1 MHLSAKPVRKCHG
14 CGLNFGDHCGV
25 FESPHLIWQR
35 HAVCPGY
42 KNEKMLADYLIAQAK
57 KQADLRKEKRREVA
71 KLRRSETHHAGD
83 QHVVMAAV
91 RR

>member
-14 CGLNFGDHCGV
+14 CGLNLGDHCGV
-25 FESPHLIWQR
+25 FENPHLTWE
-35 HAVCPGY
+35 HHVVCPGY
-42 KNEKMLADYLIAQAK
+42 KNEKMLAGYLAAQAK
-57 KQADLRKEKRREVA
+57 KQADLRKEKRREIA
-71 KLRRSETHHAGD
+71 KMRRSVMHQNGD